1 MKNKLLITILLI
13 VVAVVCVFYYFKQNN
28 KLPEEG
34 VIQQNQE
41 NISQNKGKMVTDDFQ
56 IDIPEGWKNVPEPS
70 MGVSAMA
77 VNSSEGTDD
86 PAIELINFK
95 SYVAVSYD
103 TLNGRN
109 LAGYMQDV
117 KNGLTQLVPEKVFF
131 GDENDTVINGM
142 NARKLELE
150 MIQQGA
156 DFKVLIVAVEGNNGD
171 VWTISFNTA
180 KSNWDSYKEEFLSV
194 VDSFTLK

>member
-1 MKNKLLITILLI
+1 MKNKLLIAILL
-13 VVAVVCVFYYFKQNN
+13 VVVIAVCAFYYFKQDN
-28 KLPEEG
+28 LTEEG

-41 NISQNKGKMVTDDFQ
+41 NISQNRGKMVTDDFE
-56 IDIPEGWKNVPEPS
+56 IDVPEGWNKVPEPS

-77 VNSSEGTDD
+77 VNSSEETND

-103 TLNGRN
+103 TLNGKN

-117 KNGLTQLVPEKVFF
+117 KNGLTQLVSEEVSFGEEK
-131 GDENDTVINGM
+131 DTIVNGM

-150 MIQQGA
+150 MTQQGA

-180 KSNWDSYKEEFLSV
+180 KSKWDSYKEEFLSV